1 MTFGEK
7 LQALRRERGWSQED
21 LASEIP
27 ISRQAVSKWESSA
40 AVPDTENVLR
50 LSDIFGVS
58 TDYLLREELTGDGDL
73 PAVKRREAELR
84 EEKDRTVTMIV
95 LVAVLA
101 LAFFWQVFGSLVYQN
116 HLIVLL
122 GMTAHIVTIVVF
134 EAMYQRHRGTDG
146 AKQWRR
152 QFYQISVWLS
162 PVGADPGVL
171 GAVPPLPQRH
181 GGVAL
186 PLFSVSATV
195 SCSHHVAWKKEAV
208 IRSDGLS
215 GGQLAKV
222 KTKRG
227 GRTQRA
233 RPPRFS

>member
-84 EEKDRTVTMIV
+84 EEKDRTVAMIV

-134 EAMYQRHRGTDG
+134 EAMYQRHRGSDG

-152 QFYQISVWLS
+152 QFYQINVWLVSLFPLSALTRVFWALYPRSHSAMAEWLS
-162 PVGADPGVL
+162 PFVL
-171 GAVPPLPQRH
+171 Y
-181 GGVAL
+181 L
-186 PLFSVSATV
+186 PLCLAVTM
-195 SCSHHVAWKKEAV
+195 WLGKK
-208 IRSDGLS
+208 RL
-215 GGQLAKV
+215 
-222 KTKRG
+222 
-227 GRTQRA
+227 
-233 RPPRFS
+233 

>member
-134 EAMYQRHRGTDG
+134 EAVYQRQSGTDG

-152 QFYQISVWLS
+152 QFYQISVWL
-162 PVGADPGVL
+162 
-171 GAVPPLPQRH
+171 
-181 GGVAL
+181 VAL
-186 PLFSVSATV
+186 FPLSALTRAFWALYPR
-195 SCSHHVAWKKEAV
+195 SHSAMAEWLSPFFLYLPLCLAVTMWLGKK
-208 IRSDGLS
+208 RL
-215 GGQLAKV
+215 
-222 KTKRG
+222 
-227 GRTQRA
+227 
-233 RPPRFS
+233 

>member
-84 EEKDRTVTMIV
+84 EEKDRTVAMIV

-134 EAMYQRHRGTDG
+134 EAVYQRHRGTDG

-152 QFYQISVWLS
+152 QFYQISVWLVS
-162 PVGADPGVL
+162 L
-171 GAVPPLPQRH
+171 FPLS
-181 GGVAL
+181 AL
-186 PLFSVSATV
+186 TRAFWALYPWSHSAM
-195 SCSHHVAWKKEAV
+195 AE
-208 IRSDGLS
+208 
-215 GGQLAKV
+215 
-222 KTKRG
+222 
-227 GRTQRA
+227 
-233 RPPRFS
+233 

>member
-84 EEKDRTVTMIV
+84 EEKDRTVAMIV

-152 QFYQISVWLS
+152 QFYQISVWLVSLFLLSALTRAFWALYPWSHSAMAEWLS
-162 PVGADPGVL
+162 PFVL
-171 GAVPPLPQRH
+171 
-181 GGVAL
+181 AL
-186 PLFSVSATV
+186 PLWLAVTM
-195 SCSHHVAWKKEAV
+195 WLGKK
-208 IRSDGLS
+208 RL
-215 GGQLAKV
+215 
-222 KTKRG
+222 
-227 GRTQRA
+227 
-233 RPPRFS
+233 

>member
-58 TDYLLREELTGDGDL
+58 TDYLLREE
-73 PAVKRREAELR
+73 
-84 EEKDRTVTMIV
+84 KDRTVAMIV

-101 LAFFWQVFGSLVYQN
+101 LASFWQVFGSLVYQN

-134 EAMYQRHRGTDG
+134 EAVYQRHRGTDG

-152 QFYQISVWLS
+152 QFYQISVWLVSLFPLSALTRVFWALYPRSHSAMAEWLS
-162 PVGADPGVL
+162 PFVL
-171 GAVPPLPQRH
+171 Y
-181 GGVAL
+181 L
-186 PLFSVSATV
+186 PLCLAVTM
-195 SCSHHVAWKKEAV
+195 WLGKK
-208 IRSDGLS
+208 RL
-215 GGQLAKV
+215 
-222 KTKRG
+222 
-227 GRTQRA
+227 
-233 RPPRFS
+233 